1 MPIAPEPTSTPE
13 PTIAADLLRHAR
25 WMVGLT
31 QAEVAQRAGLTRQMI
46 SSYES
51 GLRCPSVGTLD
62 RLLSG
67 CGLRLRM
74 SVVPEPGLEDVP
86 TLTLLE
92 QPPMERIAFP
102 FQDAIVAVAAAVPN
116 PRSVIVTGKSAAR
129 LRGAC
134 VRVLELE
141 VWVPETQPIEEI
153 QAWLPAARMTES
165 YPITPVDLRSGVRL
179 EQGFNHETSVVLRST
194 AHFTGYLARAL
205 TLDVRRGGDPDPLLI
220 NIAGPDDC
228 CVGWHPRDRDHL
240 ALQRAVRLSAE
251 PASAGALP

>member
-1 MPIAPEPTSTPE
+1 MASTLE
-13 PTIAADLLRHAR
+13 PTITADLLRNAR

-51 GLRCPSVGTLD
+51 GLRCPSVGTLE

-86 TLTLLE
+86 TLTLLK
-92 QPPMERIAFP
+92 QPPIERIDFP

-129 LRGAC
+129 LSGAC

-141 VWVPETQPIEEI
+141 LWVPWLQPACEI
-153 QAWLPAARMTES
+153 QDWLPAARMTEP
-165 YPITPVDLRSGVRL
+165 YPITTADLRAGVRL
-179 EQGFNHETSVVLRST
+179 AQGFKQETSVVIRGT
-194 AHFTGYLARAL
+194 AHFTGYLSRARS
-205 TLDVRRGGDPDPLLI
+205 LDVRRGGAPDPLLI
-220 NIAGPDDC
+220 NIAYPDDC

-251 PASAGALP
+251 LEAAGSPA

>member
-1 MPIAPEPTSTPE
+1 MPHTPE
-13 PTIAADLLRHAR
+13 PTLAADLLRNAR

-51 GLRCPSVGTLD
+51 GMRCPSVGTLD

-86 TLTLLE
+86 TLTLLKRR
-92 QPPMERIAFP
+92 PIERIDFP
-102 FQDAIVAVAAAVPN
+102 FQDAIVAVARAVPN

-129 LRGAC
+129 LHGAC

-141 VWVPETQPIEEI
+141 LWVPWLQSVEEI
-153 QAWLPAARMTES
+153 QAWLPAARMTEP
-165 YPITPVDLRSGVRL
+165 YPFTSADLRDGVRL
-179 EQGFNHETSVVLRST
+179 AQGFNQETSVVVRRA
-194 AHFTGYLARAL
+194 AHFNGYLSRSRS
-205 TLDVRRGGDPDPLLI
+205 LDVRRAGDPDPLLI
-220 NIAGPDDC
+220 NIADPDDC

-240 ALQRAVRLSAE
+240 ALQRAGRLSAE
-251 PASAGALP
+251 LEAAGSPA